1 MSASAADQPLGS
13 PPVIPARSGQGEAA
27 GLPADLAERLR
38 VATSPENEGES
49 FARQDYLVLLAA
61 CVVVPVLFI
70 ALAWLA

>member
-13 PPVIPARSGQGEAA
+13 PPVVPAPPRRAEPHG
-27 GLPADLAERLR
+27 PTADVAERFR

-49 FARQDYLVLLAA
+49 FVRNDYLVLLAA
-61 CVVVPVLFI
+61 CLLVPALFI